1 MRSALVLLVILGCV
15 RFGYAQETPAKD
27 YDQLKK
33 DFEKAVAERDNLSI
47 QVRKLLEFKN
57 QAANADQAITALRKE
72 NEKLTE
78 QARLLE
84 TQARMSQKQSADE
97 VARIKEATAETEIK
111 YKELLQQRD
120 ELNKSLE
127 KLEIEYK
134 IVPETKRQISRLEA
148 ENKQLKQ
155 NNRDL
160 QDNFKKLEKE
170 KIDFYAQLEIYRR
183 QVRDL
188 KKQYEEAMVK
198 NRQLEK
204 KAQELPVKLA
214 ELARENKV
222 LIKETALMHYNLG
235 VFYTKNKEYAR
246 AIAEFEKAI
255 ELNPDDPY
263 AYYNLGYIYAEYA
276 VNRPRAVENFRKFLS
291 LIKSDDKDADWVK
304 KYILTWQTWDA
315 KKPIQ

>member
-1 MRSALVLLVILGCV
+1 VRRVLVFLMIFGCA
-15 RFGYAQETPAKD
+15 RFGYAQVAGQD
-27 YDQLKK
+27 YEKLKK
-33 DFEKAVAERDNLSI
+33 EYEKVLAERDNLSI

-57 QAANADQAITALRKE
+57 QAASADQTIALLRTE
-72 NEKLTE
+72 NEKMKE
-78 QARLLE
+78 QIKLLE
-84 TQARMSQKQSADE
+84 TQARLHHKQTADE
-97 VARIKEATAETEIK
+97 VAKVKESSAETEIK
-111 YKELLQQRD
+111 YKELMQQRD
-120 ELNKSLE
+120 QLNNSLE

-134 IVPETKRQISRLEA
+134 IVPETKRQMSRLEA

-160 QDNFKKLEKE
+160 QQSFKKIETEKL
-170 KIDFYAQLEIYRR
+170 DFYAQLEIYRR

-204 KAQELPVKLA
+204 TAQELPVKFA

-246 AIAEFEKAI
+246 ATAEFEKAI

-276 VNRPRAVENFRKFLS
+276 VDRPRAVDNFRKFLS
-291 LIKSDDKDADWVK
+291 LIKTDDKDADWVK

-315 KKPIQ
+315 KKPVQ